1 MKKDGQSNIFRLRT
15 IGRALAFQALHQLE
29 LNPTSAPD
37 WQTELDLYDE
47 SEIEPL
53 TDSDR
58 RKALEF
64 AKKLYDG
71 VVFRKV
77 EIDEALNNAFD
88 KRRTLARTMLVDR
101 SILRLAAYELTYI
114 KTPKPVVI
122 SQAMELGKKF
132 GDVGSA
138 AFLNGVLDHLDKGK
152 QVESQSFE
160 NDGATQDSSE
170 ERNA

>member
-1 MKKDGQSNIFRLRT
+1 MARIRIMKKESQSKVYRLRS

-29 LNPTSAPD
+29 LNPTGVPD
-37 WQTELDLYDE
+37 WETELDLYDE
-47 SEIEPL
+47 TADAAL
-53 TDSDR
+53 TDPDR
-58 RKALEF
+58 RTALEF

-77 EIDEALNNAFD
+77 EVDAALNNAFD
-88 KRRTLARTMLVDR
+88 TQRTLARTMLVDR
-101 SILRLAAYELTYI
+101 SILRLAAYEMLYV

-138 AFLNGVLDHLDKGK
+138 AFLNGVLDHLDK
-152 QVESQSFE
+152 QDEPQADDESS
-160 NDGATQDSSE
+160 AS
-170 ERNA
+170 